1 MTLDSTGTLA
11 LAAAILLAGRFLN
24 AGIAPLARYNIPQPI
39 SGGLAFA
46 LLAAALHAWGGL
58 VVETSATLRAPL
70 LLAFLSGA
78 VIMNSLI
85 LELPTE
91 KDGRFWPF
99 LTGGLLYGLVLLPLG

>member
-1 MTLDSTGTLA
+1 MA
-11 LAAAILLAGRFLN
+11 LAGWASA
-24 AGIAPLARYNIPQPI
+24 
-39 SGGLAFA
+39 A
-46 LLAAALHAWGGL
+46 LLDLPASLI
-58 VVETSATLRAPL
+58 PL

-99 LTGGLLYGLVLLPLG
+99 ITGGLLYGLILLPLG